1 MKKSTEIIE
10 RIKSIIPENVMKD
23 EEVKCYSGQIEE
35 NRVYIK
41 KETNPRTY
49 FEFGDLRLEFE
60 KSRIIV
66 EVDTAG
72 GVTNLA
78 KYFFMLNEKEKEFDF
93 KEIDPDKSTYL
104 LHIFVCNTNNDY
116 LAHRKLWSY
125 IQSKLIADKLISK
138 MEVWDTNEP
147 VNKHVESTFME
158 MLNDAYNKNS

>member
-1 MKKSTEIIE
+1 MMKSPEIIE
-10 RIKSIIPENVMKD
+10 RIKSIIPKNVMNGEGVD
-23 EEVKCYSGQIEE
+23 CYSGQTGL
-35 NRVYIK
+35 NRVCLR
-41 KETNPRTY
+41 KEANSKSY

-60 KSRIIV
+60 NSRIIV